1 MAESGGGVTQLT
13 RVGDK
18 CSPIH
23 AETAQRQ
30 DSGACVVVD
39 NSISLEVMFSVTL
52 VPIGKTLF
60 CCTKDVDPDVEN
72 FNREFHPL

>member
-1 MAESGGGVTQLT
+1 MVESGGGVTQLT

-18 CSPIH
+18 CSPI
-23 AETAQRQ
+23 Q